1 MLNFYFIRCLR
12 YDQLCMYK
20 LLFSANCLDVSKD
33 KILLSGKNVSSR
45 NVNEL
50 SIFRIP
56 AKLTSS
62 DDEGMT
68 KDRDFS
74 LVAGVN
80 DEKSGFIQVKG
91 LATKQLRTF
100 HNFNHLN

>member
-74 LVAGVN
+74 LVAGVH

-91 LATKQLRTF
+91 FGDETVTYF
-100 HNFNHLN
+100 S

>member
-1 MLNFYFIRCLR
+1 MLNFYFIRCFR

-91 LATKQLRTF
+91 FGDETVTYF
-100 HNFNHLN
+100 S